1 MPDGRL
7 PLVANLGDLS
17 YEKFLERTKRLPF
30 ENVGRGLL
38 QGAGEGVTS
47 SLKVADYLIPGNAV
61 TRYAEERE
69 REMQDFYDPYGAGGT
84 FGRVVG
90 RLGGEIAQAGL
101 TAAPAA
107 KAVTALPVVG
117 SRVAR
122 ALGSASRLER
132 GLGAAAA
139 GAPIEIAQ
147 GLKSETPFLL
157 PEGTGRAGS
166 VLEGLLISGGV
177 GAAMPRTPR
186 PTTQYSEPIGP
197 VAPEMRPDRMLPQRS
212 VTTPVAT
219 TQYNAPAGPGI
230 PMAASI
236 EDLRRL
242 GAEATPEDIAAY
254 LAQRGRREQIAG
266 RGGIPSTTGRTARRP
281 GQPVIPEQSALEFGP
296 SRELEPE
303 APVVREPEAPR
314 PVAPAQ
320 LRPEEVQRYPLSY
333 YASWLMGDAK
343 TFAERAPTLDGVKIA
358 GVAGNPAD
366 GYFTVTIKRKRGQKE
381 YAYVRP
387 QLQPDG
393 TLGLE
398 RVDVTDAGVVP
409 SGEMARLGSVPQ
421 APVPSET
428 QLNKWAKS
436 EARLSRKAEAGEEL
450 EIGAPKKK
458 GAQAVKLT
466 EVEKELAAEREAIQA
481 VEGDTGQLYTMPLE
495 ELQAL
500 RPKGVL
506 KEGRLPNLTAG
517 ELEAELA
524 YETRMLRRHAEDAGF
539 LADEYSAIDFYADTY
554 TRRTMGY
561 QGAKKYFGTAEEARK
576 AKGMSEEMLGALEER
591 NISVEDFREM
601 QAADAKRVA
610 TEKRLAKL
618 QDEYDRR
625 GLGDEDVSFD
635 PNEFMGGGD
644 GMTAYDI
651 GGVAGAGLRR
661 AVSDPITG
669 ALVGGAAGGLSSSDE
684 GPGGIAAGALLGATA
699 GGLGVRLLRGRARVP
714 VGGTTDAIN
723 NYLGSIRIGD
733 RAAPEKWLTGRERA
747 YTGIVSETYPLV
759 KAGREAVG
767 EAGGQAVLEAV
778 AKAQGGGGTALQYI
792 DDRIKPVLESVR
804 GKWDNVRALLKAR
817 RDLNIRQYGGG
828 YTITNAAGN
837 VVRESVTPAQL
848 REMGPLPAGQKATA
862 VRGATKSRYTDDE
875 VRRVVADAEA
885 DPAVRRAADA
895 INAIYKDLLDRRFA
909 AGLLDEDEYK
919 RILQSEDFYDP
930 FVREFGEE
938 MAVSGAGGRKWVSS
952 SSGVRKMDRMA
963 EASADTA
970 DPLEVLVTSV
980 NRTVADVGRQNVANI
995 IFELADLGELPMIR
1009 IVDGPVTPNSR
1020 RFRVIRNGT
1029 PVTYEVLDK
1038 DLYEALAG
1046 MSQSPS
1052 TAGPMI
1058 EFARRVKEVKQFGIT
1073 QNPVFAL
1080 VNLGRDVAASGIQRV
1095 DRARA
1100 IREGL
1105 AGSAIGGAVG
1115 GLTADEG
1122 ERLRGML
1129 RGATAGAGLGMYA
1142 RPVAEVMS
1150 AMKNIYKNDEVFKE
1164 FLREGGSTEGFF
1176 VRSPSDARKVLGQLE
1191 RSGVSA
1197 SDIVSPRRWV
1207 DAMRAIGSVSEQ
1219 ATRVATYKQMLGQG
1233 ATREAA
1239 VLAAQ
1244 DRTLRFANVGKDTKG
1259 IAKVTAFWN
1268 AKIQGWD
1275 KLFRMI
1281 KDPKTSALALTMI
1294 TAPTIALWTVNKD
1307 NPEYWERP
1315 QWERNLFWLIPKTGG
1330 GFWRYPKPFEIGYI
1344 FASLPER
1351 MLDYYAQAGVD
1362 VPALGTVSSAA
1373 PETATPGRTL
1383 RGSLKEMVAST
1394 VEGTVPLPDVV
1405 AAPIQLAT
1413 NYDMFRSRRIVT
1425 QPNLPAAQQV
1435 APESSALARA
1445 LARGAGVSPQ
1455 QTDFFVRNQFGTL
1468 GQEAL
1473 RAGDVVARM
1482 AGADAPVP
1490 RARGAGVAKA
1500 IPMRFQ
1506 TQPYSATDT
1515 ESQARDILADLDKVN
1530 AGLRAEERGGDT
1542 GAVEQYTKK
1551 NLGNVRAYNELSGL
1565 RRELDGIAAQRRALT
1580 RNPAVTPERKRV
1592 RLDELRK
1599 QGDFVARDILRLYRP

>member
-30 ENVGRGLL
+30 ENIGRGAL
-38 QGAGEGVTS
+38 QGAGEGITS

-69 REMQDFYDPYGAGGT
+69 REMQDLYDPYGAGGT
-84 FGRVVG
+84 LGRFAG
-90 RLGGEIAQAGL
+90 RLGTEIAQAAL

-107 KAVTALPVVG
+107 KFVTALPGVG

-157 PEGTGRAGS
+157 PEETGRAGS

-177 GAAMPRTPR
+177 GAALPRTPR
-186 PTTQYSEPIGP
+186 PTTQYTS
-197 VAPEMRPDRMLPQRS
+197 
-212 VTTPVAT
+212 
-219 TQYNAPAGPGI
+219 PAGPAI
-230 PMAASI
+230 PMAATV

-242 GAEATPEDIAAY
+242 GSEATPEDIAAY
-254 LAQRGRREQIAG
+254 LAQRRRREQMATG
-266 RGGIPSTTGRTARRP
+266 GGIPSATGTSARRP
-281 GQPVIPEQSALEFGP
+281 GQPMQP
-296 SRELEPE
+296 ELELGKPSADVPVSAVDEE
-303 APVVREPEAPR
+303 AAI
-314 PVAPAQ
+314 
-320 LRPEEVQRYPLSY
+320 
-333 YASWLMGDAK
+333 
-343 TFAERAPTLDGVKIA
+343 ERA
-358 GVAGNPAD
+358 
-366 GYFTVTIKRKRGQKE
+366 
-381 YAYVRP
+381 
-387 QLQPDG
+387 
-393 TLGLE
+393 
-398 RVDVTDAGVVP
+398 
-409 SGEMARLGSVPQ
+409 
-421 APVPSET
+421 
-428 QLNKWAKS
+428 
-436 EARLSRKAEAGEEL
+436 
-450 EIGAPKKK
+450 
-458 GAQAVKLT
+458 
-466 EVEKELAAEREAIQA
+466 AIQA
-481 VEGDTGQLYTMPLE
+481 EDVAKPSLTEQLYAMPLD
-495 ELQAL
+495 ELKKL
-500 RPKGVL
+500 VPKGAIFDPRRIR
-506 KEGRLPNLTAG
+506 RLSNT
-517 ELEAELA
+517 ELETAVA
-524 YETRMLRRHAEDAGF
+524 YETRLLQQQMDEAGF
-539 LADEYSAIDFYADTY
+539 LADPY
-554 TRRTMGY
+554 TATMFREGTHTGTSMGY
-561 QGAKKYFGTAEEARK
+561 KGAKRMFGTAEEARK
-576 AKGMSEEMLGALEER
+576 AKNLNEEMLGFLEER
-591 NISVEDFREM
+591 NISVDDFRKME
-601 QAADAKRVA
+601 AADAKRVN
-610 TEKRLAKL
+610 TEKRLTKL
-618 QDEYDRR
+618 QVEYDRR
-625 GLGDEDVSFD
+625 GLGQAAEDVSFD
-635 PNEFMGGGD
+635 PSEFMREGFIRPQVAGSLTGAAVGG
-644 GMTAYDI
+644 TA
-651 GGVAGAGLRR
+651 GAATGETPEGRLGRGLLGAVAGAG
-661 AVSDPITG
+661 
-669 ALVGGAAGGLSSSDE
+669 VG
-684 GPGGIAAGALLGATA
+684 AGAVQAIA
-699 GGLGVRLLRGRARVP
+699 GRRGVR
-714 VGGTTDAIN
+714 GGTTDAIN
-723 NYLGSIRIGD
+723 SYLQSIRIGE

-747 YTGIVSETYPLV
+747 YTGVVSETYPLI
-759 KAGREAVG
+759 KAGREALG

-778 AKAQGGGGTALQYI
+778 AKAQGGGGTAIQYI

-817 RDLNIRQYGGG
+817 RDLSIRQYGGG
-828 YTITNAAGN
+828 YTITDAAGN
-837 VVRESVTPAQL
+837 VVREGVTPAQL

-862 VRGATKSRYTDDE
+862 VRGGAKSRYTDDQ
-875 VRRVVADAEA
+875 VRQVIADAEA
-885 DPAVRRAADA
+885 DPAVKRAADA

-909 AGLLDEDEYK
+909 AGLLDEAEYT

-938 MAVSGAGGRKWVSS
+938 VAVGGAGGRKWVSS
-952 SSGVRKMDRMA
+952 SSGVKKMDRLA

-980 NRTVADVGRQNVANI
+980 NRTVADVGRQNVANV

-1009 IVDGPVTPNSR
+1009 MVDGPVTPNSR

-1046 MSQSPS
+1046 MTQSPS
-1052 TAGPMI
+1052 TASPII

-1073 QNPVFAL
+1073 QNPIFAL
-1080 VNLGRDVAASGIQRV
+1080 VNLGRDIAASGIQRV

-1105 AGSAIGGAVG
+1105 AGSAVGGAVG
-1115 GLTADEG
+1115 GITADED
-1122 ERLRGML
+1122 ERLRGIL
-1129 RGATAGAGLGMYA
+1129 RGATIGAGLGMYA

-1150 AMKNIYKNDEVFKE
+1150 AMKSIYKNDEIFKE

-1176 VRSPSDARKVLGQLE
+1176 VRSPSDARKVLQQLE
-1191 RSGVSA
+1191 RTGVSA

-1207 DAMRAIGSVSEQ
+1207 DVMRAVGSVSEQ
-1219 ATRVATYKQMLGQG
+1219 ATRVATYKQMLEQG

-1244 DRTLRFANVGKDTKG
+1244 DRTLRFANVGRDTKG

-1275 KLFRMI
+1275 KLFRML

-1315 QWERNLFWLIPKTGG
+1315 QWERNLFWLIPKAGG

-1351 MLDYYAQAGVD
+1351 MLDYYAQAGID

-1383 RGSLKEMVAST
+1383 RGSLKEMAAST
-1394 VEGTVPLPDVV
+1394 IEGTVPIPD
-1405 AAPIQLAT
+1405 AISAPIQLAT
-1413 NYDMFRSRRIVT
+1413 NYDMFRARRIVT
-1425 QPNLPAAQQV
+1425 QPNLPAAQQIT
-1435 APESSALARA
+1435 PESSALSRA
-1445 LARGAGVSPQ
+1445 LARGAGISPQ

-1473 RAGDVVARM
+1473 RATDVAARM
-1482 AGADAPVP
+1482 MGAEAPVP
-1490 RARGAGVAKA
+1490 RARGTGVAKA
-1500 IPMRFQ
+1500 IPLRFQ

-1515 ESQARDILADLDKVN
+1515 ESRARDILADLDKVN

-1542 GAVEQYTKK
+1542 AAIDKYIKD
-1551 NLGNVRAYNELSGL
+1551 NLGSVRAYNELSGL
-1565 RRELDGIAAQRRALT
+1565 RRELDDIASQRRALS
-1580 RNPAVTPERKRV
+1580 RNPAVTPERKQV

-1599 QGDFVARDILRLYRP
+1599 QGDLVARDILRLYRP